1 MEFDKCD
8 YTMVLH
14 WGDLDLQLSFAWA
27 HSMSLWF
34 LLLHY
39 SYAAF
44 PLYLL
49 SHLALEVSERN
60 KRFLH
65 FGYLTGWN
73 LEGIGV
79 GRFSIQ
85 LELLTYLY
93 VLSSFATFSF
103 FLFFSFGFWLC
114 VDGACLVNIS
124 TQADM
129 IGLGL

>member
-1 MEFDKCD
+1 MDFDECD

-14 WGDLDLQLSFAWA
+14 WGGSDLQLLFAWA
-27 HSMSLWF
+27 LSMSLWF

-49 SHLALEVSERN
+49 SHLALEVSKEQTGFAFRIP
-60 KRFLH
+60 
-65 FGYLTGWN
+65 GWN

-85 LELLTYLY
+85 LKLLTYLY
-93 VLSSFATFSF
+93 VVSSFATFTS
-103 FLFFSFGFWLC
+103 FLFFSLSS
-114 VDGACLVNIS
+114 LIPY
-124 TQADM
+124 
-129 IGLGL
+129 